1 MNLAGT
7 SAPNTAFAVP
17 ATAAALTAVQV
28 IAQARMLKD
37 LSVSAFTNA
46 LQFLTDGPTSALPN
60 NGANLT
66 TVAQILAVE
75 GFHSAA
81 LRLASIQTG
90 APFQSTQYVT
100 TLSLSTVPGSTTLYA
115 QGTLPNSTT
124 TLQPLLVIGQP
135 IAAVGIPAGAVITS
149 LSSAASATPAGV
161 VKSGSTIIA
170 GLLSLTGLA
179 QGQPITGTGIPSGA
193 TIQSVNGLTI
203 TLSAA
208 ATATNA
214 GASLTS
220 NSTTFTANTLTG
232 STLLS
237 SLSSLNG
244 LAVGQAVSG
253 TGIPAGATIAAING
267 LTATLSAAATATPAA
282 LTPTG
287 YLTAGSTTVSGVST
301 TAGLFAG
308 QAITSTLTFPAMTT
322 SGSAILQGLGNTNG
336 LTHGQLVTGTYIPAN
351 ATIVSVGTNTVTI
364 SANATGTTS
373 AAPSGSGPV
382 TVTENLI
389 PPNTTI
395 AGFSGSA
402 TGGTGGTPNYAITL
416 SQPASGTGIFT
427 TSGVVTSGSSTITA
441 LTSVTSL
448 VVGQPISGAGIPS
461 GATIAAINGIDLNLS
476 AAATASS
483 SPISEFTGVFT
494 SGSTAINTITV
505 TSGALAVGQP
515 LNYPG
520 TTTIPEGTTI
530 ASISNSAPTILLSQ
544 NATASGSATFTNNGT
559 NFTATSTAGSNT
571 LTSLSSVNGL
581 SAGQTITGAGIPTG
595 TTITGITGFALT
607 MTAVPNA
614 GSTIAPSGN
623 VTKSSTTITTLSFTG
638 GILVG
643 QPITGS
649 FIPTGATITSLNAGA
664 ATATI
669 SSPATSTN
677 TAGVVNFTTYTDVTV
692 LAGGES

>member
-1 MNLAGT
+1 
-7 SAPNTAFAVP
+7 
-17 ATAAALTAVQV
+17 
-28 IAQARMLKD
+28 
-37 LSVSAFTNA
+37 
-46 LQFLTDGPTSALPN
+46 
-60 NGANLT
+60 
-66 TVAQILAVE
+66 
-75 GFHSAA
+75 
-81 LRLASIQTG
+81 
-90 APFQSTQYVT
+90 
-100 TLSLSTVPGSTTLYA
+100 
-115 QGTLPNSTT
+115 
-124 TLQPLLVIGQP
+124 
-135 IAAVGIPAGAVITS
+135 
-149 LSSAASATPAGV
+149 
-161 VKSGSTIIA
+161 
-170 GLLSLTGLA
+170 
-179 QGQPITGTGIPSGA
+179 
-193 TIQSVNGLTI
+193 
-203 TLSAA
+203 
-208 ATATNA
+208 
-214 GASLTS
+214 
-220 NSTTFTANTLTG
+220 
-232 STLLS
+232 
-237 SLSSLNG
+237 
-244 LAVGQAVSG
+244 
-253 TGIPAGATIAAING
+253 
-267 LTATLSAAATATPAA
+267 
-282 LTPTG
+282 
-287 YLTAGSTTVSGVST
+287 
-301 TAGLFAG
+301 
-308 QAITSTLTFPAMTT
+308 
-322 SGSAILQGLGNTNG
+322 
-336 LTHGQLVTGTYIPAN
+336 
-351 ATIVSVGTNTVTI
+351 
-364 SANATGTTS
+364 
-373 AAPSGSGPV
+373 
-382 TVTENLI
+382 
-389 PPNTTI
+389 
-395 AGFSGSA
+395 
-402 TGGTGGTPNYAITL
+402 L

-461 GATIAAINGIDLNLS
+461 GATIAAINGINLNLS
-476 AAATASS
+476 APATASS

-692 LAGGES
+692 LAGGEILTTPLPATVTTPSGVTLTIGQSAITLSQPIATTVTQGIVTATVVGSDPLDVAPVDIGPGVISTGPAPDPSSLPTVYQGFFATAGTGNATGNTPPGFAYARTFSQVLAALYTSTSPGSFNGGFYPSSNPGTDAGVTGIITTV